1 MELTKDIT
9 IEQWLGENN
18 QLGIDIWNK
27 KYRHNNETFFE
38 WLMRISNGNKDVI
51 QMILDKKFL
60 FGGRILASRGIDDG
74 TRYSYSNC
82 YVIEPPK
89 DSIESIYETCSR
101 LARTYSLGGGCGID
115 ISNLAPEGATV
126 RNQAK
131 TTSGAVSFMDT
142 FSQVT
147 QQICQKGRRGAL
159 MISLDC
165 RHPDLEKFITIKT
178 DLNKVNFANISVRVS
193 DDFMRAVEHD
203 DDWELYFERP
213 ETGEKITKT
222 IKAKEIFELLCKTN
236 WDYAEP
242 GILFWDRINN
252 YHLQSE
258 VEEFSYAGTNPC
270 AEEPL
275 PASGSCLLG
284 SLNLSAFVCD
294 NGMFNTVE
302 FTRCVELAVK
312 ALNEVQTEG
321 EYKHPLKSQQECA
334 HDWKQ
339 IGLGIMGLADMLI
352 KMETTYGSK
361 DATAICNEI
370 GRIMIRTA
378 IQTSANIAKFSGS
391 YPKWNPKV
399 RDSQFYKTHISKG
412 ESIDSTVYTYGLRN
426 SQLLTIAPTGTL
438 STMLGIS
445 GGIEPIFANSYT
457 RTTKTLHDEDVV
469 YKVYTPIVAE
479 YMKEHNLSDESELP
493 EWFVTSVD
501 ITVEQRIDMQAT
513 WQKYIDASISSTVNL
528 PNTATVEDVKKIYLS
543 AWKAGLKG
551 ITVYRSGCAR
561 EGILNTG
568 EETPKEKDTIVN
580 LPLRKNTGLERHL
593 TTGCGSLHVCA
604 FWDENGNLKNT
615 YLSKGSSGGCNNF
628 MIGLSRMISLCA
640 RNGGTITDI
649 IDQLNSCGTC
659 PSYAVR
665 RATKGDTSVGSC
677 CPVAIG
683 NALKDMWQEVNGDIP
698 MPEATNKTQSVITKN
713 EPISCP
719 DCGGILVHEM
729 GCVTCKS
736 CGYSKCG

>member
-1 MELTKDIT
+1 MQLSKDLTIKD
-9 IEQWLGENN
+9 WLGEDN
-18 QLGIDIWNK
+18 QLGIDIWTNK
-27 KYRHNNETFFE
+27 YQHNGESFYD
-38 WLMRISNGNKDVI
+38 WLMRVSGHDNDVA
-51 QMILDKKFL
+51 QMIWEKKFL
-60 FGGRILASRGIDDG
+60 FGGRILAARGINDG
-74 TRYSYSNC
+74 KASYSNC
-82 YVIEPPK
+82 YVIDPPE
-89 DSIESIYETCSR
+89 DNIESIYETCSK

-115 ISNLAPEGATV
+115 ISKLAPEGAKV
-126 RNQAK
+126 NNQAK
-131 TTSGAVSFMDT
+131 STSGAVSFMDT

-159 MISLDC
+159 MISIDC
-165 RHPDLEKFITIKT
+165 THPDLEKFITIKT
-178 DLNKVNFANISVRVS
+178 DLNKVNFANISVRVN
-193 DDFMRAVEHD
+193 DTFMEAVEND
-203 DDWELYFERP
+203 DDWELFFNRP
-213 ETGEKITKT
+213 ETGEYITKI
-222 IKAKEIFELLCKTN
+222 IKAKDIFELLCKTN

-242 GILFWDRINN
+242 GILFWDNINN

-284 SLNLSAFVCD
+284 SLNLSAFVCE
-294 NGMFNTVE
+294 NGMFNTTE
-302 FTRCVELAVK
+302 FSRCVELAVR
-312 ALNEVQTEG
+312 ALNTVQAEG
-321 EYKHPLKSQQECA
+321 MYKHPLKSQIDCA

-352 KMETTYGSK
+352 KMEITYGSQEAIEICDNIGHIMAK
-361 DATAICNEI
+361 TAIK
-370 GRIMIRTA
+370 
-378 IQTSANIAKFSGS
+378 TSANIAKFSGA
-391 YPKWNPKV
+391 YPKWNAKV
-399 RDSQFYKTHISKG
+399 RDSKFYKYHISRN
-412 ESIDSTVYTYGLRN
+412 EDIDKTVNTYGMAN
-426 SQLLTIAPTGTL
+426 SQLLTIAPTGSL

-457 RTTKTLHDEDVV
+457 RTTKTLHNEDVV
-469 YKVYTPIVAE
+469 YKVYTPIVDN
-479 YMKEHNLSDESELP
+479 YMKQHNITDESELP
-493 EWFVTSVD
+493 PYFVTSATIPVKD
-501 ITVEQRIDMQAT
+501 RIAMQSI
-513 WQKYIDASISSTVNL
+513 WQKHIDASISSTVNL
-528 PNTATVEDVKKIYLS
+528 PNSATIDDVKEIYMS

-568 EETPKEKDTIVN
+568 NSKPKQTEEN
-580 LPLRKNTGLERHL
+580 LPLKKNIGLERHL

-604 FWDENGNLKNT
+604 FFNENGDLKNT

-640 RNGGTITDI
+640 RNGSTINEI

-683 NALKDMWQEVNGDIP
+683 NALKDMWKEVNGKELTIEQP
-698 MPEATNKTQSVITKN
+698 NVSKTPYTPIENQA
-713 EPISCP
+713 ISCP
-719 DCGGILVHEM
+719 ECGGVLIHEM